1 MWHSVCDVTAR
12 TMAANASQH
21 SDESRESLDLMM
33 EAGSSSLEKIE
44 DFVPPGTQPYLFEP
58 RNLTSNPPQSQQ
70 TKTDWETAIGIC
82 LKALLSI
89 YFADISFSLLYTILF
104 Y

>member
-1 MWHSVCDVTAR
+1 MAQRVWRHSEDDGGEYKSTQR
-12 TMAANASQH
+12 RKQ
-21 SDESRESLDLMM
+21 SLDLMM

-44 DFVPPGTQPYLFEP
+44 DIVPPGTQPYLFEP

-89 YFADISFSLLYTILF
+89 YFADISFFLLYTILF